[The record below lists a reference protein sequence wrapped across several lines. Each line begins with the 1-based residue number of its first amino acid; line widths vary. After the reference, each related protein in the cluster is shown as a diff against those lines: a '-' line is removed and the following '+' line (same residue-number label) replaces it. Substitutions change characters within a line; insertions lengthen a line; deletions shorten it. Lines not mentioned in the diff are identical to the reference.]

1 MYIILFIYY
10 NNDLIYIIKII
21 LYFIYQLFEMKYID
35 LHTIILI
42 DIINNILQAKLKLII
57 FILFY
62 FILLFIYK
70 K

>member
-1 MYIILFIYY
+1 MYIIVFIYY

-21 LYFIYQLFEMKYID
+21 IYFIYPLFEIKYID

-57 FILFY
+57 IILFY